1 MDYIKE
7 IRKYIGHKTLL
18 YPCATALIINK
29 NNEVLLEKR
38 SDDNKYGY
46 IGGMIEV
53 DENIILSQS
62 RAVGDPVYE
71 GYTLKITVSNIID
84 ALKREIKEETNLD
97 VISYSFFNIY
107 SGIEFHHVYPNNDE
121 ISPIDI
127 VFIVKDFKGT
137 LKPQEGEVKSLEWF
151 KFDSLPSNLNHI
163 TDIVIKDYLANNKM
177 K

>member
-53 DENIILSQS
+53 DENII
-62 RAVGDPVYE
+62 
-71 GYTLKITVSNIID
+71 D

-107 SGIEFHHVYPNNDE
+107 SGIEFHHIYPNDDE

-127 VFIVKDFKGT
+127 VFIVTSLNNDFNIARLERLVLLALNSKAKIAFILT
-137 LKPQEGEVKSLEWF
+137 KSDLCTEKEKEKYKNIIQERFNVEK
-151 KFDSLPSNLNHI
+151 
-163 TDIVIKDYLANNKM
+163 
-177 K
+177 

>member
-38 SDDNKYGY
+38 SDDGKYGY

-53 DENIILSQS
+53 DE
-62 RAVGDPVYE
+62 
-71 GYTLKITVSNIID
+71 NIID

-127 VFIVKDFKGT
+127 VFIVKDFKGEI
-137 LKPQEGEVKSLEWF
+137 KPQEGEVKSLERF
-151 KFDSLPSNLNHI
+151 KFDSLPSNLNYI
-163 TDIVIKDYLANNKM
+163 TKKVIEDYLINNKM